1 MKKIDFITKNFN
13 SNYFIKNLKKINSGG
28 DFELGELVLDSAI
41 DIKSIKKSL
50 YYYKYYKGSFT
61 PNLFKK
67 FYKKYPNTFKDNDIK
82 NFFIKN
88 NTLNNTWSIWNRE
101 RWYENYEK
109 KKETEN
115 KEFKYKDMITQI
127 TKTGALFYKLKD
139 FKLIYYLGSKK
150 KEGIDD
156 WYNAICFYH
165 NKNRKSYLIN
175 FYYHR
180 SAPANDRFF
189 LIKVFDQK
197 PKISQIQKILKG
209 YQNFKIFA
217 SNEIALKYAL
227 FDRDLKNSYNDIYNE
242 KFYSLSFNN
251 EDQFFNFY
259 KNDKN
264 IIENYIN
271 YNPEKFFPK
280 INNKLKK
287 DMSFIVNTLKNFW
300 KENPT
305 AKIKNHKFFKYIINP
320 KFNWNTDKKFLES
333 IIYSCDDIDGLLE
346 YLPLKI
352 QQSKEFVDE
361 IKTLKMFRTK
371 NKQFIVK
378 IFKSNK
384 DKLESLM
391 EHYMP
396 KTVLNDEY
404 LMFQLL
410 KLNKNLTL
418 HIGDKLKKN
427 SSFMRKIEK
436 KIS

>member
-13 SNYFIKNLKKINSGG
+13 SNYFIENLKKINSGS
-28 DFELGELVLDSAI
+28 DFELGELVLDSVI

-67 FYKKYPNTFKDNDIK
+67 FYKKYPTAFRDNDI
-82 NFFIKN
+82 NSFFIKKN
-88 NTLNNTWSIWNRE
+88 ILNNT
-101 RWYENYEK
+101 WYENYEK
-109 KKETEN
+109 N
-115 KEFKYKDMITQI
+115 KNSEDKDFKYKDMVTQL
-127 TKTGALFYKLKD
+127 TRSGAIFYKLKD
-139 FKLIYYLGSKK
+139 FELVYRLGTESKK
-150 KEGIDD
+150 YDD
-156 WYNAICFYH
+156 WYTAICFKDKI
-165 NKNRKSYLIN
+165 NKK
-175 FYYHR
+175 
-180 SAPANDRFF
+180 FF
-189 LIKVFDQK
+189 LIDFFNHRSSAANDKYSVIKIFNQK
-197 PKISQIQKILKG
+197 PPVANILKILKD
-209 YQNFKIFA
+209 YKSYALYPSID
-217 SNEIALKYAL
+217 SALKYAL
-227 FDRDLKNSYNDIYNE
+227 FDKDLKKSYNEIYNE
-242 KFYSLSFNN
+242 KFYSLTFNN

-259 KNDKN
+259 KNDEN
-264 IIENYIN
+264 IIKNYIN

-280 INNKLKK
+280 INKRLKD
-287 DMSFIVNTLKNFW
+287 DMGFIANTLKSFW
-300 KENPT
+300 QENPT

-346 YLPLKI
+346 HLPLKI